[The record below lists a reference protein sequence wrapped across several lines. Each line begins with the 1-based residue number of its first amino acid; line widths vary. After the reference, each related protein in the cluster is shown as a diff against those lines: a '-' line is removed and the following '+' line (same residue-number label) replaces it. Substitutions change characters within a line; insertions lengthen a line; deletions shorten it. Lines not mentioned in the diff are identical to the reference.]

1 MRQGLCT
8 LCTRSEPARYI
19 DLDGIS
25 IALTIS
31 SHSVLCRTRCYHS
44 VDSDRDLRH
53 HFWREALIPQQHRV
67 RTDYRN
73 GTSLELGRIALFRF
87 AYLDDARNFKFI
99 LLSESCIPLR
109 PLHQVRAVL

>member
-1 MRQGLCT
+1 MLRRRRC
-8 LCTRSEPARYI
+8 P
-19 DLDGIS
+19 
-25 IALTIS
+25 
-31 SHSVLCRTRCYHS
+31 HSA
-44 VDSDRDLRH
+44 DADRDLH
-53 HFWREALIPQQHRV
+53 HPFWRNALIPERHRV

-109 PLHQVRAVL
+109 PLDQACALCSEGCC